1 MPPEPGGAA
10 GGTAGGEPF
19 FAILALYADYALCL
33 DERRFEAW
41 PAFFADACHYEVQ
54 SRENRELGLPG
65 ALIYCD
71 SRGAVEDRV
80 AVLKDTLT
88 YPYLHI
94 RHLIANVRVHG
105 EESGA
110 YRTSASYLVLHSTE
124 EGETR
129 IYSTGKYED
138 EIVVAAGDARFRR
151 KIVVADTFAIDNLL
165 AVPL

>member
-1 MPPEPGGAA
+1 MADDK
-10 GGTAGGEPF
+10 TV
-19 FAILALYADYALCL
+19 FAILDLYSDYALCL
-33 DERRFEAW
+33 DERRFGDW
-41 PAFFADACHYEVQ
+41 PGYFSESCHYEVQ
-54 SRENRELGLPG
+54 SRENWELDLPG
-65 ALIYCD
+65 ALIFCD

-80 AVLKDTLT
+80 TVLKDTLT

-105 EESGA
+105 EREGV
-110 YRTSASYLVLHSTE
+110 YETSASYLVLHSTE

-138 EIVVAAGDARFRR
+138 EIVFEDDSPRFRK
-151 KIVVADTFAIDNLL
+151 KIVIADTFAIDNLL

>member
-1 MPPEPGGAA
+1 MADD
-10 GGTAGGEPF
+10 GTV
-19 FAILALYADYALCL
+19 FAILDLYSDYALCL
-33 DERRFEAW
+33 DERRFEDW
-41 PAFFADACHYEVQ
+41 PGFFAESCRYEVQ
-54 SRENRELGLPG
+54 SRENRDLGLPG
-65 ALIYCD
+65 AMIFCD

-80 AVLKDTLT
+80 TVLRDTLT

-105 EESGA
+105 EREGVFE
-110 YRTSASYLVLHSTE
+110 TSASYLVLHSTE

-138 EIVVAAGDARFRR
+138 EIVFEPDGPRFRK
-151 KIVVADTFAIDNLL
+151 KIVIADTFAIDNLL

>member
-1 MPPEPGGAA
+1 MADDRVQ
-10 GGTAGGEPF
+10 
-19 FAILALYADYALCL
+19 AILDLYSDYALCL
-33 DERRFEAW
+33 DERRFEDW
-41 PAFFADACHYEVQ
+41 PGFFSESCHYEVQ

-65 ALIYCD
+65 AMIFCD

-80 AVLKDTLT
+80 TVLRDTLT

-94 RHLIANVRVHG
+94 RHLIANIRVHG
-105 EESGA
+105 ERGGA
-110 YRTSASYLVLHSTE
+110 LDCSASYLVLHSTE

-138 EIVVAAGDARFRR
+138 EIVFEADAPRFRR

>member
-1 MPPEPGGAA
+1 MADERI
-10 GGTAGGEPF
+10 
-19 FAILALYADYALCL
+19 FAILDLYSDYALCL
-33 DERRFEAW
+33 DERRFEDW
-41 PAFFADACHYEVQ
+41 PKFFSETCRYEVQ

-65 ALIYCD
+65 AMIFCD

-80 AVLKDTLT
+80 TVLRDTLT

-94 RHLIANVRVHG
+94 RHLIANIRVHG
-105 EESGA
+105 ERAGA
-110 YRTSASYLVLHSTE
+110 LDCSASYLVLHSTE

-138 EIVVAAGDARFRR
+138 EIVFEAGAPRFRS

>member
-1 MPPEPGGAA
+1 MADDA
-10 GGTAGGEPF
+10 NA
-19 FAILALYADYALCL
+19 FAILDLYSDYALCL
-33 DERRFEAW
+33 DERRFEDW
-41 PAFFADACHYEVQ
+41 PRFFAESCHYEVQ

-65 ALIYCD
+65 AMIFCD

-80 AVLKDTLT
+80 TVLRDTLT

-94 RHLIANVRVHG
+94 RHLIANIRVHG
-105 EESGA
+105 EREGVFEC
-110 YRTSASYLVLHSTE
+110 SASYLVLHSTE

-138 EIVVAAGDARFRR
+138 EIVLEADRLRFRK